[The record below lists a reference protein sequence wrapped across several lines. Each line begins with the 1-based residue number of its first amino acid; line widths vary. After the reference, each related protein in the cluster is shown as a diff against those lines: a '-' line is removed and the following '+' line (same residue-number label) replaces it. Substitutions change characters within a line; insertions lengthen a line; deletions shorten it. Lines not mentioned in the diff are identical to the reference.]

1 MVAKQDVGAVHVDG
15 IVGYDDM
22 GVLNSV
28 ELSQK
33 EVSREVSREVF
44 LEVIQGQETIQL
56 QFLGKPRE

>member
-22 GVLNSV
+22 GVLNSA

-33 EVSREVSREVF
+33 EVSREVF
-44 LEVIQGQETIQL
+44 LEVVQGQETIQL
-56 QFLGKPRE
+56 QFVGKPRE